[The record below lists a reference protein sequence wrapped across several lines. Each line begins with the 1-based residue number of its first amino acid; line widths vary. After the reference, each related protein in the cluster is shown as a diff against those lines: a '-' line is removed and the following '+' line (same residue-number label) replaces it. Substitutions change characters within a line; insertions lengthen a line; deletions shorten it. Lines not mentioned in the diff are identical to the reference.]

1 MNSQIQ
7 IQLNY
12 ININFKFKKGEVKK
26 ENAETRYHELALF
39 SFVFDIKG

>member
-12 ININFKFKKGEVKK
+12 ININLKFKKGEVK
-26 ENAETRYHELALF
+26 NAETCCHEFTVNLP
-39 SFVFDIKG
+39 

>member
-12 ININFKFKKGEVKK
+12 ININFKFKKEVKK